1 VGLKVVGGAK
11 PVSLPDVGPDVEI
24 KITNAALEGKG
35 RAELFVH
42 RGEDEKYL
50 ACVLDE
56 SKGIFQAHLEYVFS
70 PEDPVQVAFSV
81 KGGKDTAVHLTGFG
95 FEQPGDDYSYDEDDE
110 SMFDESGSEDDSEDD
125 DESESESEEEGSVI
139 GIREIT
145 SDEEKAAKPQQKKKA
160 IEKIDE
166 PKAKQAKPAAAAV
179 PAAAGG
185 DLTCVPCQKPFP
197 NARALEQ
204 HNIGKHKDKSQ
215 TKSEAKLAEAKPAE
229 AKPEGNGKKAE
240 KQVKQE
246 KTPET
251 PKKPEQK
258 KPQPQTPQPAKVQ
271 PKSTP
276 APKVEEKK
284 VEEKKFD
291 DKKRKA
297 SASQGQLA
305 KKPKSN

>member
-1 VGLKVVGGAK
+1 MACAFVGLKVVGGAK
-11 PVSLPDVGPDVEI
+11 PVSLPEIGPDVEI

-81 KGGKDTAVHLTGFG
+81 KAGKDASVHLTGFG

-110 SMFDESGSEDDSEDD
+110 SMFDGSGSEDDDSEGDESDD
-125 DESESESEEEGSVI
+125 DESEGSVI

-145 SDEEKAAKPQQKKKA
+145 SDEEKAAKQPKKKA
-160 IEKIDE
+160 AE
-166 PKAKQAKPAAAAV
+166 PKAKQAKPAA
-179 PAAAGG
+179 PAAAAAA
-185 DLTCVPCQKPFP
+185 DFNCVPCQKDFP

-215 TKSEAKLAEAKPAE
+215 TKSEAKLAEP
-229 AKPEGNGKKAE
+229 KPEGNGKKAD

-251 PKKPEQK
+251 PKKQEQK

-276 APKVEEKK
+276 APKAEEKK
-284 VEEKKFD
+284 VEEKKVD